1 MNWDRVGVPDGLSQR
16 ARAFVSANCVRVDAL
31 DVGYWREQ
39 WLGFGVPPEEVDR
52 VAEYQRRWGGM
63 VFPPAPVYDG
73 GPRYL
78 NADTPE
84 PSPDDGWWFEAGLQR
99 TAVPYGFMIGPTGEF
114 GIHGDHWVPLHATV
128 EGWVESLALANQAI
142 TTAHRVTRLT
152 GDEVE
157 TVDLDDYE
165 LVPEV
170 EGLADSWWR
179 DDDTLIAVYTGEA
192 EAFAAPE
199 HRTTIVYEFASSS

>member
-1 MNWDRVGVPDGLSQR
+1 MNWDPVGVPDGLTQR
-16 ARAFVSANCVRVDAL
+16 ARSFVRSHCVRVDAL
-31 DVGYWREQ
+31 DVASLREQ
-39 WLGFGVPPEEVDR
+39 WLGFGIPAEEIDR
-52 VAEYQRRWGGM
+52 VDTYQRRWGGL
-63 VFPPAPVYDG
+63 VLPPAPMYDG

-128 EGWVESLALANQAI
+128 EGWVESLALAHHAVSS
-142 TTAHRVTRLT
+142 AHRITRLT
-152 GDEVE
+152 GDDVEV
-157 TVDLDDYE
+157 VDLDEYE

-179 DDDTLIAVYTGEA
+179 DDDTLIAVYAGEA

-199 HRTTIVYEFASSS
+199 SRTTIVYEFASSG

>member
-1 MNWDRVGVPDGLSQR
+1 MDDDPVGVPEGLTQR
-16 ARAFVSANCVRVDAL
+16 ARAFVRQNGVRVDAL
-31 DVGYWREQ
+31 DVTRWREP
-39 WLGFGVPPEEVDR
+39 WLGFGIPAEEIDR
-52 VAEYQRRWGGM
+52 VAAYQRSWGGL
-63 VFPPAPVYDG
+63 VLPPALMYGG

-84 PSPDDGWWFEAGLQR
+84 PSPDDGWWFEAGLRR
-99 TAVPYGFMIGPTGEF
+99 TAVQYGFMIGPTGEF
-114 GIHGDHWVPLHATV
+114 GIHGDHWVPLHASV
-128 EGWVESLALANQAI
+128 EGWVESLSLAHHAI
-142 TTAHRVTRLT
+142 ASAHRVTRLT

-157 TVDLDDYE
+157 IIDLDEYE

-192 EAFAAPE
+192 EAFAAQE
-199 HRTTIVYEFASSS
+199 HRTTIVYEFASSG

>member
-1 MNWDRVGVPDGLSQR
+1 MNWDRVGVPDGLTQR
-16 ARAFVSANCVRVDAL
+16 ARWFVGAHGVRVDAL
-31 DVGYWREQ
+31 DVASWRER
-39 WLGFGVPPEEVDR
+39 WLGFGIPAEEIDR
-52 VAEYQRRWGGM
+52 VDVYQRRWGGL
-63 VFPPAPVYDG
+63 VLPPAPMYEG

-84 PSPDDGWWFEAGLQR
+84 PSPDDGWWFEAGEQR
-99 TAVPYGFMIGPTGEF
+99 TAVPFGFMVGPTGEF
-114 GIHGDHWVPLHATV
+114 GIHGNHWVPLHATV
-128 EGWVESLALANQAI
+128 EGWVESLALAHHA
-142 TTAHRVTRLT
+142 TTSAQSITRLT

-179 DDDTLIAVYTGEA
+179 DDDTLVAVYTGEA
-192 EAFAAPE
+192 EAFGFPQD
-199 HRTTIVYEFASSS
+199 RTTFVYEFASSS

>member
-1 MNWDRVGVPDGLSQR
+1 MNWDPVGVPDGLTQR
-16 ARAFVSANCVRVDAL
+16 ARSFVRSHCVRVDAL
-31 DVGYWREQ
+31 DVASLREQ
-39 WLGFGVPPEEVDR
+39 WLGFGIPAEEIDR
-52 VAEYQRRWGGM
+52 VDTYQRRWGGL
-63 VFPPAPVYDG
+63 VLPPAPMYDG

-128 EGWVESLALANQAI
+128 EGWVESLALAHHAVSS
-142 TTAHRVTRLT
+142 AHRITRLT
-152 GDEVE
+152 GDDVAV
-157 TVDLDDYE
+157 VDLDEYE

-179 DDDTLIAVYTGEA
+179 DDDTLIAVYAGEA

-199 HRTTIVYEFASSS
+199 SRTTIVYEFASSG

>member
-1 MNWDRVGVPDGLSQR
+1 MNWDPVGVPDTLTQR

-31 DVGYWREQ
+31 DVAYWREQ
-39 WLGFGVPPEEVDR
+39 WLRFGVPPEEIDR

-84 PSPDDGWWFEAGLQR
+84 PSPDDGWWFEAGLTR

-114 GIHGDHWVPLHATV
+114 GLHGDHWVPLHATV
-128 EGWVESLALANQAI
+128 EGWVESLALANQAL
-142 TTAHRVTRLT
+142 TTAHQVTRLT
-152 GDEVE
+152 GDEVA
-157 TVDLDDYE
+157 VIDLDDYE

-199 HRTTIVYEFASSS
+199 HRTTIVYEFASSG